1 VGWKKEHFWGD
12 AALRAEKEA
21 GPAKILRGLRAVGRG
36 IPRPHMTVADSSGT
50 ALGEVTSGTFSPTLK
65 KGIALALLDA
75 GVKEGDEV
83 TVDIRGR
90 HEAFEVVKPPFVTV
104 HVRES

>member
-1 VGWKKEHFWGD
+1 VLD
-12 AALRAEKEA
+12 
-21 GPAKILRGLRAVGRG
+21 P
-36 IPRPHMTVADSSGT
+36 SGT

-75 GVKEGDEV
+75 TIKEGDQV
-83 TVDIRGR
+83 VVDIRGR
-90 HEAFEVVKPPFVTV
+90 QETFDVVKPPFVTV